1 MLHTAAPSKLRS
13 LVITDGN
20 SRCCTQELEESR
32 RLYSSQK
39 RALKEALNAAAEK
52 EANEVAADE
61 ASRTAVAQAV
71 EDEMEQLHHQLALT
85 KVGGKGYTLVTSC
98 GGEGCVCTPLV
109 TSCKGK
115 AV

>member
-85 KVGGKGYTLVTSC
+85 KVGGDGCTLVPSC
-98 GGEGCVCTPLV
+98 GGEGCV
-109 TSCKGK
+109 
-115 AV
+115 

>member
-1 MLHTAAPSKLRS
+1 M
-13 LVITDGN
+13 
-20 SRCCTQELEESR
+20 QELEESR

-85 KVGGKGYTLVTSC
+85 KVC
-98 GGEGCVCTPLV
+98 GGGRQAGCEPP
-109 TSCKGK
+109 SQPPAKGRLCGPCQLLWMK
-115 AV
+115 KKGCEQLS